1 MRVEATLR
9 TNATA
14 NPICVKIL
22 MSMPAQRAPKIDDSR
37 HMGAT
42 KMTAVRILAADWYNF
57 LLSIT
62 ALLRLHCVP
71 SCNMLV
77 EMPTRQA
84 RVLR

>member
-1 MRVEATLR
+1 MQVEATLR
-9 TNATA
+9 TIATA

-22 MSMPAQRAPKIDDSR
+22 MSMPAHRTPKIDNSR
-37 HMGAT
+37 HMGTT
-42 KMTAVRILAADWYNF
+42 KMTAVRTLAADWYNF
-57 LLSIT
+57 FLSIT

-84 RVLR
+84 RVSR